1 MNTSHAL
8 PFSRRSILR
17 VAAILVIGYALTAL
31 AIQLWAQDAPPAAGG
46 WVPVSHGPRA
56 GSYGFAASD
65 GQTAPGASV
74 ARAKAKTITISYQ
87 PERDPRIAAASVFAI
102 QSSMPV
108 ANRDAKPQFVTG
120 LSARGFYSHP

>member
-17 VAAILVIGYALTAL
+17 VAAILVIGYALTVV
-31 AIQLWAQDAPPAAGG
+31 AIHLWAQDASPAADG

-56 GSYGFAASD
+56 GTYGFAASD
-65 GQTAPGASV
+65 GLTDSV
-74 ARAKAKTITISYQ
+74 ASAARSKAQPIVISYR
-87 PERDPRIAAASVFAI
+87 PERDPRSAVAHRIAIYAPTSETGHA
-102 QSSMPV
+102 
-108 ANRDAKPQFVTG
+108 AKPQFVTG